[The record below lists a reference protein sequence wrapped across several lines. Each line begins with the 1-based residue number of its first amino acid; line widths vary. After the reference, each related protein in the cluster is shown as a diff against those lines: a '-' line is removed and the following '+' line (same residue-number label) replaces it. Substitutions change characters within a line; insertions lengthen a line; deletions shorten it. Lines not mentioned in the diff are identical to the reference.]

1 MYSNAQADLEVL
13 GCTSTDTASEIKLAY
28 RLQARRLQRQLL
40 EDWPAANERLALVNA
55 AYDRLTSSDWPAN
68 GPLPEPQSGTVIVF
82 SEETVKRLKQALMLQ
97 NFNLRFELT
106 RDRETG
112 VYGDPSRR
120 SARIGGQLPTPLHSV
135 AVKISGRTIE
145 FLLSDPPGV
154 GISIFAVPDIL
165 IRNDHAPMIGSGVTT
180 IRFSVAQSCTRVR
193 LDVSRLPFATS
204 TMDECY
210 LVYQAP

>member
-40 EDWPAANERLALVNA
+40 EDWPGANERLALVNA
-55 AYDRLTSSDWPAN
+55 AYDRLTSFDWPAN
-68 GPLPEPQSGTVIVF
+68 GPRPERQSGTNIVF
-82 SEETVKRLKQALMLQ
+82 SEETVKRLKQALMLRK
-97 NFNLRFELT
+97 FNLRFELS

-120 SARIGGQLPTPLHSV
+120 SARLGGQLPTLLHSV
-135 AVKISGRTIE
+135 AVKISCRTIE
-145 FLLSDPPGV
+145 FHLSDPPGI
-154 GISIFAVPDIL
+154 GINIFAVPDIRF
-165 IRNDHAPMIGSGVTT
+165 RNDQALIIGSEVAT
-180 IRFSVAQSCTRVR
+180 IRFTVAQSCTRVR
-193 LDVSRLPFATS
+193 LDVSRVPCATS
-204 TMDECY
+204 TIDECR

>member
-13 GCTSTDTASEIKLAY
+13 GCTSTDTASEIKRAY

-40 EDWPAANERLALVNA
+40 EDWPGANERLALVNA

-68 GPLPEPQSGTVIVF
+68 GPRPEPQSGTDIVF

-97 NFNLRFELT
+97 KFNLRFELT

-120 SARIGGQLPTPLHSV
+120 SVRLDGQFPTLLHSV
-135 AVKISGRTIE
+135 GVKISCRTIE
-145 FLLSDPPGV
+145 FHLSDPPGV
-154 GISIFAVPDIL
+154 GINIIAVPDIL
-165 IRNDHAPMIGSGVTT
+165 FRNDQAPMIGSGVAT

-193 LDVSRLPFATS
+193 LDASRLPCATS
-204 TMDECY
+204 TMDECK
-210 LVYQAP
+210 LVYQGP